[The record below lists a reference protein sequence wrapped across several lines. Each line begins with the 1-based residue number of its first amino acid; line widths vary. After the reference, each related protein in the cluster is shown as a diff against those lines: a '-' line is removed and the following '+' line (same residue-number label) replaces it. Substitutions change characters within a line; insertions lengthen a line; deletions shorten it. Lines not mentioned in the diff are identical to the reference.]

1 MSNYKQNNI
10 NSVEAINIAYSKLSI
25 AEQNIIDRQCKNV
38 RNEIQKRKGLE
49 RTMVSEA
56 ALVELIGKV
65 GMWMVE
71 HDK

>member
-1 MSNYKQNNI
+1 MNYKQGNPD
-10 NSVEAINIAYSKLSI
+10 SVEAINIAYSKLSI

>member
-1 MSNYKQNNI
+1 MNYKQDNPD
-10 NSVEAINIAYSKLSI
+10 SVEAINIAYSKLSI

-38 RNEIQKRKGLE
+38 RNEIQKRKGLG

-56 ALVELIGKV
+56 TLVELIGKV

>member
-1 MSNYKQNNI
+1 MNYKQDNPD
-10 NSVEAINIAYSKLSI
+10 SVEAINIAYSKLSI

-38 RNEIQKRKGLE
+38 RNEIQKRKGLG

-56 ALVELIGKV
+56 ALIELIGKV

-71 HDK
+71 QEKK